1 MRPQYW
7 GVIPKIVLISVIC
20 AFSLTIL
27 TSIALIVLQAMGIV
41 DMSNAALSL
50 LGGVTITQIRL
61 MRAVVRLTGQII
73 SSGN

>member
-7 GVIPKIVLISVIC
+7 GVIPKIVLISVIFS
-20 AFSLTIL
+20 FSLTIL
-27 TSIALIVLQAMGIV
+27 TSMALIVLQAMGIV
-41 DMSNAALSL
+41 DMSNTALSL

-61 MRAVVRLTGQII
+61 MRAVVRLTGKII

>member
-7 GVIPKIVLISVIC
+7 GVIPKIVLISVIF

-27 TSIALIVLQAMGIV
+27 TSMALIVLQAMGIV
-41 DMSNAALSL
+41 DMSNAALSF
-50 LGGVTITQIRL
+50 LGGVTITQINL